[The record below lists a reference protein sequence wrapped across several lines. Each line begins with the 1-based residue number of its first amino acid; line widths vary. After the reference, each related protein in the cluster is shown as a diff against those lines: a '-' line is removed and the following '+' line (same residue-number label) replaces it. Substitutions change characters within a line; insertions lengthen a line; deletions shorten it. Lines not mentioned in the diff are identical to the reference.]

1 MPSGH
6 SGEPRAGL
14 PACTWNGLT
23 GWTADGARGGLDF
36 PSSRMQ
42 VRTRTV
48 QCTQVLAELPIA
60 NCRGLGVREGGKEH
74 RAETSPCITFWAPAQ
89 LPQGYLPYPAVP
101 GSSHTHRRG
110 PSRLGRHGLSTRPST
125 HATGT
130 AASFPQACRLSL
142 AAHVR
147 KHVQAPSSA
156 AFRHEQSSTQSPAV
170 FASLLSYCG
179 SLYARWVVSPR
190 SSKCASATLR
200 PEPPESK
207 TENHTPPL

>member
-60 NCRGLGVREGGKEH
+60 NCRGLGVREGGRSTEQ
-74 RAETSPCITFWAPAQ
+74 RPVLASPFGHPLNRPKAT
-89 LPQGYLPYPAVP
+89 LPYPAVP

-156 AFRHEQSSTQSPAV
+156 AFRHEQSSTQIPAV
-170 FASLLSYCG
+170 SPLCSTTAANCMPAGLFLLS
-179 SLYARWVVSPR
+179 
-190 SSKCASATLR
+190 SANA
-200 PEPPESK
+200 PV
-207 TENHTPPL
+207 PL